1 MPPDPLPAWERR
13 FRAPTLQFPHW
24 SPHAPDR
31 CVLVSDESGSF
42 QAYAWDA
49 SSGARR
55 MVSEEKVG
63 VIYATVSADGNEVVW
78 FSDDTGDESGRWVA
92 EPFEGGVRR
101 EVLPG
106 APTGWPDG
114 LALGRSLAAGVIA
127 DRDGFAVYVS
137 ERGGPAKEI
146 HRDVDILTIGRS
158 EYELEGFQLAGL
170 SADESLL
177 AIEVAQDG
185 DNIHRGLRVL
195 DPRTGTVVAEM
206 ADGVANALSAAAWS
220 PADADQR
227 LLVMHQ
233 RQNLS
238 RPAIWNVTTGERSD
252 LALDLPGQAV
262 PLDWW
267 PDGRAILLAH
277 LYRGRD
283 ELLRFDLATGSCI
296 EIPIGRGEILGA
308 RVRPEGRVWM
318 RLASGHRASRL
329 LDDLRRETVA
339 PEGDDGIVDG
349 RPYRSWT
356 FPNPAGDSVHGF
368 LLTPDGEGPFPIYLK
383 VHGGPDWLYCD
394 TWFPDAQMLLDH
406 GFAVAMVNYRG
417 STGYGRDW
425 RDHIIGDMGFPEVED
440 VVAGLDDLIARG
452 IADPERVV
460 IGGWS
465 WGGYVTLLAAGLHP
479 ERFAAA
485 VAGVP
490 VGDYSRSYDDSAPA
504 LQAYDRSLL
513 GGTVY
518 EVPELVRER
527 NPMTYVDR
535 VRAPILFLI
544 GEHDTRCPPDQATAY
559 VEALRASGGEA
570 EVYTYGAGH
579 SSYVVDE
586 EIRQW
591 RTVIEFLLRRV
602 PTG

>member
-1 MPPDPLPAWERR
+1 
-13 FRAPTLQFPHW
+13 
-24 SPHAPDR
+24 
-31 CVLVSDESGSF
+31 VLVSDEGGSF
-42 QAYAWDA
+42 QAYAWDVG
-49 SSGARR
+49 SGARR
-55 MVSEEKVG
+55 MVSEETVG
-63 VIYATVSADGNEVVW
+63 VIYATVSADGGEVVW

-92 EPFEGGVRR
+92 EPFEGGARR

-106 APTGWPDG
+106 APSGWPDG
-114 LALGRSLAAGVIA
+114 LALGRTLAAGVIA
-127 DRDGFAVYVS
+127 DRSGFAVYVS
-137 ERGGPAKEI
+137 ENGGPAKEI
-146 HRDVDILTIGRS
+146 HRDVDLLAIGRF
-158 EYELEGFQLAGL
+158 EDEVEGFQLGGL

-177 AIEVAQDG
+177 VIEVAQDG
-185 DNIHRGLRVL
+185 DNIHSGLRVL
-195 DPRTGTVVAEM
+195 DPRTGAVVAEL
-206 ADGVANALSAAAWS
+206 ADGPANVLSAAAWS
-220 PADADQR
+220 PISGDQR
-227 LLVMHQ
+227 LLVMHE

-238 RPAIWNVTTGERSD
+238 RPAIWNASTGERSD

-267 PDGRAILLAH
+267 PDARSILLAH
-277 LYRGRD
+277 GFRGRD
-283 ELLRFDLATGSCI
+283 ELLRLDLATGSCI
-296 EIPIGRGEILGA
+296 EIPTPRGELLGA
-308 RVRPEGRVWM
+308 RVRPDGRVWA
-318 RLASGHRASRL
+318 RTASGHRASLL
-329 LDDLRRETVA
+329 LDDLGREIVA
-339 PEGDDGIVDG
+339 PRENAGVVDG

-356 FPNPAGDSVHGF
+356 FPNPVGDTVHGF
-368 LLTPDGEGPFPIYLK
+368 VVTPEGEGPFPTYLK
-383 VHGGPDWLYCD
+383 VHGGPNWLYCD
-394 TWFPDAQMLLDH
+394 TWFPDVQMLVDH

-425 RDHIIGDMGFPEVED
+425 RDHIVGNIGFPEVED

-452 IADPERVV
+452 VTDPERAVV
-460 IGGWS
+460 GGWS

-518 EVPELVRER
+518 EVPDLVRER
-527 NPMTYVDR
+527 NPITYADR
-535 VRAPILFLI
+535 VQAPILFLI
-544 GEHDTRCPPDQATAY
+544 GEHDTRCPPDQANAY
-559 VEALRASGGEA
+559 VEAMRAGGGEA
-570 EVYTYGAGH
+570 EVYTYGTGH

-602 PTG
+602 PLR